1 MAVAQAW
8 LGGIGKYPPHPSRLG
23 NTPFVRRLHLR
34 TSGGYCQPLR
44 IRRVFSN
51 TSSPCLCHC
60 PNVWDLYIAIFLT
73 IFKSH
78 TLEEWHRHG
87 EEVLENI
94 LWILRGW
101 GNISDVRRRS
111 RRTRRYCLNL
121 EGWGGYFSNTSEP
134 CLCHFHCN
142 LRKINYPLFRNG
154 GYRAIYPLLP
164 RGGIDQYTPSRQ

>member
-1 MAVAQAW
+1 MQIYHQV
-8 LGGIGKYPPHPSRLG
+8 I
-23 NTPFVRRLHLR
+23 
-34 TSGGYCQPLR
+34 
-44 IRRVFSN
+44 
-51 TSSPCLCHC
+51 
-60 PNVWDLYIAIFLT
+60 
-73 IFKSH
+73 
-78 TLEEWHRHG
+78 LEEWHRHG

-94 LWILRGW
+94 LRILRGW

-154 GYRAIYPLLP
+154 GYWAIYPLLP
-164 RGGIDQYTPSRQ
+164 RGGIDQYTPLDNSKILLMGFLTNIPPPPEGGYWPIYPLERILLLSRWVYPHYVWLSFQMIEKCDLSNSSG